1 MIVNKQ
7 QTNKM
12 EDLTQLM
19 ALIDENSKI
28 LPEGDYLKM
37 CNTMKNIFNKT
48 SRSTPPTVVPQR
60 APFAVYHIPES
71 DLESDSGSDSGDL
84 PFIEYETDF
93 LDSFDGE
100 LDEIRREFESM
111 GRIRRNI
118 TSVVRRS
125 AIADAERRYG
135 VEFPLNDAARG
146 LWIPHSEWLRFQ
158 SELPYHISTQGHF
171 YRNYLDKVN
180 DSIRRRMNELMESA
194 MSINESLASYS
205 EEDADMFSSDD
216 RTIHITRA
224 CLTRSRAR
232 RLINSIRQALR

>member
-60 APFAVYHIPES
+60 APFAVYHIPDS
-71 DLESDSGSDSGDL
+71 DPESDSGSDSGDL
-84 PFIEYETDF
+84 PFLGDETDF
-93 LDSFDGE
+93 LDSFDSE

-146 LWIPHSEWLRFQ
+146 LWIPHSEWLRLQ
-158 SELPYHISTQGHF
+158 SEFPYYVPPQAPF
-171 YRNYLDKVN
+171 YRNYLAQLS
-180 DSIRRRMNELMESA
+180 DSIRHSMHA
-194 MSINESLASYS
+194 
-205 EEDADMFSSDD
+205 F
-216 RTIHITRA
+216 
-224 CLTRSRAR
+224 
-232 RLINSIRQALR
+232 